1 MHYTKIRLSALLR
14 NLIHNV
20 KFVNMSN
27 VNPHKPTGLRRLVNA
42 LSYSLS
48 GLLLAWQD
56 EAAFRQ
62 EIILAIVLVPVAFM
76 VPVGL
81 TQRVLL
87 VASVM
92 LVLVVEMI
100 NSAIEATVDRI
111 SLDIHPLAKRAK
123 DMGSAAVFLALTN
136 AILTWAMILW
146 SLG

>member
-1 MHYTKIRLSALLR
+1 MT
-14 NLIHNV
+14 
-20 KFVNMSN
+20 N
-27 VNPHKPTGLRRLVNA
+27 VNPHKATGLRRLVNA
-42 LSYSLS
+42 MSYSLS
-48 GLLLAWQD
+48 GLVLSWQD

-62 EIILAIVLVPVAFM
+62 EVILAIVLVSVAFM
-76 VPVGL
+76 VPVDV

-87 VASVM
+87 VASIM
-92 LVLVVEMI
+92 LVLVVELI
-100 NSAIEATVDRI
+100 NSAIEATVDRV

>member
-1 MHYTKIRLSALLR
+1 
-14 NLIHNV
+14 
-20 KFVNMSN
+20 
-27 VNPHKPTGLRRLVNA
+27 
-42 LSYSLS
+42 
-48 GLLLAWQD
+48 
-56 EAAFRQ
+56 
-62 EIILAIVLVPVAFM
+62 M
-76 VPVGL
+76 VPVDV

-92 LVLVVEMI
+92 LVLMVELI
-100 NSAIEATVDRI
+100 NSAIEATVDRV

>member
-1 MHYTKIRLSALLR
+1 MT
-14 NLIHNV
+14 
-20 KFVNMSN
+20 N
-27 VNPHKPTGLRRLVNA
+27 VNPHKATGLRRLVNA

-48 GLLLAWQD
+48 GLQLAWRD

-76 VPVGL
+76 MPVDL

-123 DMGSAAVFLALTN
+123 DMGSAAVMLTLTN
-136 AILTWAMILW
+136 AILTWTMILW
-146 SLG
+146 SLW

>member
-1 MHYTKIRLSALLR
+1 MT
-14 NLIHNV
+14 
-20 KFVNMSN
+20 N
-27 VNPHKPTGLRRLVNA
+27 VNPHKASGLSRLVNA

-48 GLLLAWQD
+48 GLLLAWRD

-62 EIILAIVLVPVAFM
+62 EVILAIVLVSVAFM
-76 VPVGL
+76 VPVDM

-100 NSAIEATVDRI
+100 NSAIEATVDRV

-123 DMGSAAVFLALTN
+123 DMGSAAVLLALTN
-136 AILTWAMILW
+136 AILIWAMIFW
-146 SLG
+146 SLR

>member
-1 MHYTKIRLSALLR
+1 MT
-14 NLIHNV
+14 
-20 KFVNMSN
+20 N
-27 VNPHKPTGLRRLVNA
+27 VNPHKATGLRRLVNA

-48 GLLLAWQD
+48 GLQLAWRD

-76 VPVGL
+76 MPVDL

-123 DMGSAAVFLALTN
+123 DMGSAAVMLTLTN
-136 AILTWAMILW
+136 AILTWTMTLW
-146 SLG
+146 SLW

>member
-1 MHYTKIRLSALLR
+1 MT
-14 NLIHNV
+14 
-20 KFVNMSN
+20 N
-27 VNPHKPTGLRRLVNA
+27 VNPHKATGLRRLVNA

-62 EIILAIVLVPVAFM
+62 EVVLAIVLVSVAFM
-76 VPVGL
+76 VPVSA

-100 NSAIEATVDRI
+100 NSAIEATVDRV
-111 SLDIHPLAKRAK
+111 SLDIHPLAKKAK
-123 DMGSAAVFLALTN
+123 DMGSAAVLLALTN
-136 AILTWAMILW
+136 AILTWTMILW
-146 SLG
+146 PLG

>member
-1 MHYTKIRLSALLR
+1 MT
-14 NLIHNV
+14 
-20 KFVNMSN
+20 N
-27 VNPHKPTGLRRLVNA
+27 VNPHKATGLRRLVNA
-42 LSYSLS
+42 LNYSLS

-56 EAAFRQ
+56 ESAFRQ

-81 TQRVLL
+81 THRVLL

-123 DMGSAAVFLALTN
+123 DMGSAAVLLTLTN
-136 AILTWAMILW
+136 AILTWIMILW

>member
-1 MHYTKIRLSALLR
+1 MT
-14 NLIHNV
+14 
-20 KFVNMSN
+20 N
-27 VNPHKPTGLRRLVNA
+27 VNPHKATGLRRLVNA
-42 LSYSLS
+42 LTYSLS

-62 EIILAIVLVPVAFM
+62 EVILAIVLVTVAFM
-76 VPVGL
+76 VPVGV

-100 NSAIEATVDRI
+100 NSAIEATVDRV
-111 SLDIHPLAKRAK
+111 SLDIHPLAKKAK
-123 DMGSAAVFLALTN
+123 DMGSAAVLLALTN
-136 AILTWAMILW
+136 AVLTWTMILW

>member
-1 MHYTKIRLSALLR
+1 MT
-14 NLIHNV
+14 
-20 KFVNMSN
+20 N
-27 VNPHKPTGLRRLVNA
+27 VNPHKASGLRRLVNA

-62 EIILAIVLVPVAFM
+62 EVILAIVLVLVAFM
-76 VPVGL
+76 VPVDV

-100 NSAIEATVDRI
+100 NSAIEATVDRV

-123 DMGSAAVFLALTN
+123 DMGSAAVLLALTN
-136 AILTWAMILW
+136 AILIWIMVFW
-146 SLG
+146 SLW

>member
-1 MHYTKIRLSALLR
+1 MT
-14 NLIHNV
+14 
-20 KFVNMSN
+20 N
-27 VNPHKPTGLRRLVNA
+27 VNPHKATGLRRMVNA

-48 GLLLAWQD
+48 GLQLAWQD

-62 EIILAIVLVPVAFM
+62 EVILAIVLVLVAFM
-76 VPVGL
+76 MPVDL

-123 DMGSAAVFLALTN
+123 DMGSAAVMLTLTN
-136 AILTWAMILW
+136 AILTWTMILW
-146 SLG
+146 SLW

>member
-1 MHYTKIRLSALLR
+1 MT
-14 NLIHNV
+14 
-20 KFVNMSN
+20 N
-27 VNPHKPTGLRRLVNA
+27 VNPHKATGLRRLVNT

-48 GLLLAWQD
+48 GLQLAWQD

-62 EIILAIVLVPVAFM
+62 EIILAIILVPVAFM
-76 VPVGL
+76 MPVGL

-123 DMGSAAVFLALTN
+123 DMGSAAVLLVLTN
-136 AILTWAMILW
+136 AILTWTMILW
-146 SLG
+146 SLW

>member
-1 MHYTKIRLSALLR
+1 
-14 NLIHNV
+14 
-20 KFVNMSN
+20 MSN
-27 VNPHKPTGLRRLVNA
+27 VNPHKPTGLQRLVNA

-123 DMGSAAVFLALTN
+123 DMGSAAVLLALTN
-136 AILTWAMILW
+136 AILTWIMILW
-146 SLG
+146 SMG

>member
-1 MHYTKIRLSALLR
+1 MT
-14 NLIHNV
+14 
-20 KFVNMSN
+20 N
-27 VNPHKPTGLRRLVNA
+27 VNPHKTSGLRRLVNA

-48 GLLLAWQD
+48 GLQLAWQD

-76 VPVGL
+76 MPVDL

-123 DMGSAAVFLALTN
+123 DMGSAAVMLTLTN
-136 AILTWAMILW
+136 AILTWTMTLW
-146 SLG
+146 SLW

>member
-1 MHYTKIRLSALLR
+1 MT
-14 NLIHNV
+14 
-20 KFVNMSN
+20 N
-27 VNPHKPTGLRRLVNA
+27 VNPHKATGLRRLVNA
-42 LSYSLS
+42 LSFSLS
-48 GLLLAWQD
+48 GLQLAWRD

-76 VPVGL
+76 MPVDL

-123 DMGSAAVFLALTN
+123 DMGSAAVMLTLTN
-136 AILTWAMILW
+136 AILTWTMTLW
-146 SLG
+146 SLW

>member
-1 MHYTKIRLSALLR
+1 MT
-14 NLIHNV
+14 
-20 KFVNMSN
+20 N
-27 VNPHKPTGLRRLVNA
+27 VNPHKATGLRRLVNA

-48 GLLLAWQD
+48 GLQLAWKD

-76 VPVGL
+76 MPVDM

-123 DMGSAAVFLALTN
+123 DMGSAAVLLVLTN
-136 AILTWAMILW
+136 AILTWTMILW
-146 SLG
+146 SLW

>member
-1 MHYTKIRLSALLR
+1 MT
-14 NLIHNV
+14 
-20 KFVNMSN
+20 N
-27 VNPHKPTGLRRLVNA
+27 VNPHKATGLRRLVNT

-48 GLLLAWQD
+48 GLQLAWQD

-62 EIILAIVLVPVAFM
+62 EIILAIILVPVAFM
-76 VPVGL
+76 MPVDL

-123 DMGSAAVFLALTN
+123 DMGSAAVMLTLTN
-136 AILTWAMILW
+136 AILTWTMTLW
-146 SLG
+146 SLW